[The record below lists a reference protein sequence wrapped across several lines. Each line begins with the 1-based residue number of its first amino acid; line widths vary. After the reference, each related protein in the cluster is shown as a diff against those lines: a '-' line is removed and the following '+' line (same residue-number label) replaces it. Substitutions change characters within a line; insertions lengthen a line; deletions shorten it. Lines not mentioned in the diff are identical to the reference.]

1 MKRVKYLIKYSP
13 ILYNVYFY
21 VFSLLL
27 RILGCFVKTDSKM
40 ILFNSFGGR
49 KYDDSPRAIFE
60 KMIMDSRFD
69 DFKLV
74 WAVNN
79 PENFD
84 IPKRAKVVKDYSF
97 VFFVDALKAKVW
109 ITNSSME
116 HGLCFKKKST
126 IYINTW
132 HGSAIKYLG
141 GDVKEEGKSFKG
153 KSTSKESVF
162 YTQSQ
167 FDEYVF
173 KRAFHIDDS
182 TFKRFGLPR
191 NDELATISRAKID
204 EIKKQLSLPKDKN
217 IILYAPTF
225 REYCRNATNEIMQEM
240 RIDLQR
246 WEKTMGDRYILLV
259 RVHYEVAK
267 TLDFEAYNSVHNVSD
282 YPHLNDLLVVSDV
295 LISDYSSI
303 FFDYSIVHRPMIC
316 FAYDIDEYTKNRG
329 MYIDLRTEL
338 PCKIVKT
345 NDELFSEVDRVFE
358 QYEEMC
364 EKTVEFQ
371 KKYVS
376 EYGLASEKT
385 CDYLAKMLEQIG

>member
-1 MKRVKYLIKYSP
+1 MKKVKYLIKYSP

-27 RILGCFVKTDSKM
+27 RVFGCFVKTDQKM

-60 KMIMDSRFD
+60 KMITDTRFD
-69 DFKLV
+69 DYKLV

-79 PENFD
+79 PKNFD

-97 VFFVDALKAKVW
+97 GFYVNALKAKVW

-141 GDVKEEGKSFKG
+141 EDVKEEGKSFKA

-173 KRAFHIDDS
+173 KRAFHIEDS

-191 NDELATISRAKID
+191 NDELATISRAKVD
-204 EIKKQLSLPKDKN
+204 EIKEQLRLPKDKK
-217 IILYAPTF
+217 IILYAPTY
-225 REYCRNATNEIMQEM
+225 REYSRNITNEITQEM
-240 RIDLQR
+240 RIDLNR
-246 WEKTMGDRYILLV
+246 WDKEMGDRYILLV
-259 RVHYEVAK
+259 RCHYEVAK
-267 TLDFEAYNSVHNVSD
+267 MLDLTTYDSVFNVSD
-282 YPHLNDLLVVSDV
+282 YPYLNDLLIISDV

-303 FFDYSIVHRPMIC
+303 FFDYSILHRPMVC

-329 MYIDLRTEL
+329 MYIDLRKEL
-338 PCKIVKT
+338 PCKILRT
-345 NDELFSEVDRVFE
+345 NDELFSEVERVFE

-364 EKTVEFQ
+364 EKTVDFQ

-376 EYGLASEKT
+376 EYGFASKKT
-385 CDYLAKMLEQIG
+385 CDYLIEIIN

>member
-1 MKRVKYLIKYSP
+1 MKKIKYLIKYSR
-13 ILYNVYFY
+13 IFYTMYFY
-21 VFSLLL
+21 IFSFFL
-27 RILGCFVKTDSKM
+27 RVLGFFVKTDSKL

-60 KMIMDSRFD
+60 QMIKDHRFD
-69 DFKLV
+69 DFKLIWV
-74 WAVNN
+74 VNN
-79 PENFD
+79 PEDFD
-84 IPKRAKVVKDYSF
+84 IPKRAEVIKDYSF
-97 VFFVDALKAKVW
+97 AFFVMALKAKVW

-141 GDVKEEGKSFKG
+141 DDVKVEGKSFKG
-153 KSTSKESVF
+153 KSTSEVSAF

-173 KRAFHIDDS
+173 KRAFHLKKS

-191 NDELATISRAKID
+191 NDELATVSESRID
-204 EIKKQLSLPKDKN
+204 HIKNQLGLQKDKK
-217 IILYAPTF
+217 ILLYAPTF
-225 REYCRNATNEIMQEM
+225 REYSRNAINEITQEM

-246 WEKTMGDRYILLV
+246 WEKTLGNKYILLV

-267 TLDFEAYNSVHNVSD
+267 TLNFTTYTNVKNVSD
-282 YPHLNDLLVVSDV
+282 YSHLNDLLIVADA

-303 FFDYSIVHRPMIC
+303 YFDYSILHRPMIC
-316 FAYDIDEYTKNRG
+316 FAYDIDEYIKNRG
-329 MYIDLRTEL
+329 MYIDIEKEL

-345 NDELFSEVDRVFE
+345 NDELFTEIYRVFE
-358 QYEEMC
+358 EYDDMC
-364 EKTVEFQ
+364 EKTEVFQ

-376 EYGLASEKT
+376 EYGEASKKT
-385 CDYLAKMLEQIG
+385 CDYLAEMLN